1 MFSGCCCGLV
11 KSTDLKGFNVFRVRR
26 HIGSAEKRY
35 YRDGLWGRVERKKF
49 VWFSILSR
57 LLWGR
62 LRDHRVKRKNKIS
75 LTKMIFLYSVEQRDK
90 CGTIVYL
97 KASQTEIKHA
107 RSYKKQKKNKK
118 NIKQK
123 NNLFNEKLFSLNLR
137 RRPSNSLPIDHMLVK
152 GVLQSPPS
160 WVARFK
166 NNTHKKNKWEI

>member
-1 MFSGCCCGLV
+1 MFFV
-11 KSTDLKGFNVFRVRR
+11 YVD
-26 HIGSAEKRY
+26 ISAVQKRDIIEMDY
-35 YRDGLWGRVERKKF
+35 GGRVERKKF

-107 RSYKKQKKNKK
+107 RSYKKKQKKQKK
-118 NIKQK
+118 
-123 NNLFNEKLFSLNLR
+123 
-137 RRPSNSLPIDHMLVK
+137 
-152 GVLQSPPS
+152 
-160 WVARFK
+160 
-166 NNTHKKNKWEI
+166 HKTKK